1 MTDEYDVVIA
11 GAGAAGIAAGRRLAG
26 SGLSFLIV
34 EAAARVG
41 GRAWTVERDGMPLDL
56 GCGWLH
62 SGNRNPWTR
71 MAERIGAEIDQ
82 TPPAWGRQYRD
93 LGFPPG
99 ERRAAS
105 AAYDA
110 FDGRLRDDPPASDC
124 AADALDPGSP
134 WNPYIDALSGYMNGV
149 GLAHLSVADFLA
161 YERADTNVNWR
172 LPGGFGALI
181 AEAAAGLPILLDTRV
196 TGIDRQVARLR
207 VSTSRGALSARAVI
221 VALPTPILA
230 RGDVAL
236 DLDDKLRAASCLPL
250 GLANKLFLAVDEP
263 GDLPADCHLLGN
275 PHRAETGSYYLR
287 PFGRP
292 VIEAFY
298 GGSGAA
304 ALEDEGGRAMTA
316 FATEELSALFGSD
329 FRKRLRPLAASG
341 WGATALSCGSYSH
354 ALPGHA
360 DARRALAAPVED
372 RLFFAGEACSSDDFS
387 TAHGAHETG
396 TQAAEQVLAALAP
409 PITS

>member
-11 GAGAAGIAAGRRLAG
+11 GAGAAGIAAGLRLAG

-41 GRAWTVERDGMPLDL
+41 GRAWTVKRDGMPLDL

-62 SGNRNPWTR
+62 SGDRNPWTR
-71 MAERIGAEIDQ
+71 VAGRIGAAIDR

-93 LGFPPG
+93 LGFPPDAQ
-99 ERRAAS
+99 RAAG
-105 AAYDA
+105 AAYEA
-110 FDGRLRDDPPASDC
+110 FHSRLRDDPPASDR
-124 AADALDPGSP
+124 AADALDPASP

-172 LPGGFGALI
+172 LPGGYGALI
-181 AEAAAGLPILLDTRV
+181 ARAARELPILLDTCV
-196 TGIDRQVARLR
+196 TGIDRQAARLR
-207 VSTSRGALSARAVI
+207 VSTPRGVLSTRAVI

-236 DLDDKLRAASCLPL
+236 ALDDKLHAASCLPL
-250 GLANKLFLAVDEP
+250 GLANKLFLAVDEA
-263 GDLPADCHLLGN
+263 GDLPADGHLLGT

-304 ALEDEGGRAMTA
+304 ALEDDGGRAMTA
-316 FATEELSALFGSD
+316 FAAEELSALFGSD
-329 FRKRLRPLAASG
+329 FPKRLRPLAASG
-341 WGATALSCGSYSH
+341 WGSAPLSCGSYSH

-372 RLFFAGEACSSDDFS
+372 RLFFAGEACSRDDFS
-387 TAHGAHETG
+387 TAHGAHATG
-396 TQAAEQVLAALAP
+396 TRAAEQALAALGSPAAA
-409 PITS
+409 